1 MGGIVDDEGS
11 YLVPPAKLTAALV
24 AVGLVAAAC
33 GDVSDTR
40 AGSSPAVSD
49 DPAGGSPGDEAA
61 GGSTSEPSSSEP
73 SGPFDVLHIES
84 TPREDVPSALDDPS
98 DASFPEPLID
108 LDEIRSGGPPPD
120 GIPPIDAP
128 RFEHAGTVD
137 WLGETEPV
145 LALEIDG
152 EARAYPLQVMT
163 WHELVNDAIGDTPV
177 TISYCPLCN
186 SALAYDRRL
195 GDRVLDFGTSGS
207 LYNSS
212 LVMYDRQT
220 ESLWTHFDARAVVG
234 YLTGETLVTY
244 PVSTVSWAD
253 FRGAYPDGLVLS
265 RDTGFSRSYGI
276 NPYVGYDDI
285 NTSPFLYD
293 GPVDGRLPAKARVLV
308 VRGDGPAVAI
318 VQETL
323 FDDRVIEFEAHG
335 RDLVALLM
343 PGTVSGL
350 ETDTTFNGRD
360 VGATGIFVPL
370 IEGATVDLEP
380 TVTGFLDSI
389 SGSTFNIFGLALDGP
404 LAGAQLEAVEH
415 LDTFWFAIGAF
426 DPDTVVVG
434 IEG

>member
-1 MGGIVDDEGS
+1 MV
-11 YLVPPAKLTAALV
+11 LVATALV
-24 AVGLVAAAC
+24 ATAC
-33 GDVSDTR
+33 TAGVSETR
-40 AGSSPAVSD
+40 VGSSTPSSD
-49 DPAGGSPGDEAA
+49 DPAQGSRADEETA
-61 GGSTSEPSSSEP
+61 GGQGTDRRGS
-73 SGPFDVLHIES
+73 FDVPDIES
-84 TPREDVPSALDDPS
+84 TPREDVPSALEDALDP
-98 DASFPEPLID
+98 SFPEPLID
-108 LDEIRSGGPPPD
+108 PADIRSGGPPPD
-120 GIPPIDAP
+120 GIPPIDDP
-128 RFEHAGTVD
+128 RFENAGAVD

-145 LALEIDG
+145 LAFELGG

-163 WHELVNDAIGDTPV
+163 WHELVNDVVGDVPV

-195 GDRVLDFGTSGS
+195 GDRILDFGTSGK

-234 YLTGETLVTY
+234 HLTGEQLVTY
-244 PVSTVSWAD
+244 PVATTSWAD
-253 FRGAYPDGLVLS
+253 FRDAHPDGLVLS
-265 RDTGFSRSYGI
+265 RDTGLSRPYGT
-276 NPYVGYDDI
+276 NPYAGYDDV
-285 NTSPFLYD
+285 NESPFLYR
-293 GPVDGRLPAKARVLV
+293 GPVDGRLPAMARVIV

-323 FDDRVIEFEAHG
+323 FDELVIEFEAHG
-335 RDLVALLM
+335 RDLVALLL

-360 VGATGIFVPL
+360 VGATGVFVPS
-370 IEGATVDLEP
+370 IGGASVDLEP
-380 TVTGFLDSI
+380 TDTGFVDSI
-389 SGSTFNIFGLALDGP
+389 SGSTFDIFGTALDGP
-404 LAGAQLEAVEH
+404 LVGAQLEAVEH